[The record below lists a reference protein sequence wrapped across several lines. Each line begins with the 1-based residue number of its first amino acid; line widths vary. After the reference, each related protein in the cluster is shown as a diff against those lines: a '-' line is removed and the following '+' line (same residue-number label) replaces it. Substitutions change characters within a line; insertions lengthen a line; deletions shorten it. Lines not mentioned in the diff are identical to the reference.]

1 MKEAVDRALREN
13 PDIALARI
21 EESKAALNVRVM
33 KDPFSPKV
41 TVGSGIA
48 YTYGYPLSVE
58 GSGPTIIQAR
68 ANQYLFNKSQNYLV
82 AEAREN
88 VRGASFATGSK
99 SDEVAFRV
107 VSLYLDA
114 DRARH
119 LSDAA
124 AREVEELGRI
134 IRAVGERV
142 QEGRELPLE
151 NRRAE
156 VNMLKAKQRLLSLTA
171 DDDVAE
177 QQLAVALGYLPE
189 DRVRPAGADR
199 PAPRLPAT
207 EAAALEAALS
217 ANNELKRLDSAMLA
231 KGLEVKSEKASRYP
245 RVDLVAQY
253 GLFSTINNYDQYL
266 RQFQAN
272 NAEIGM
278 SFQIPVLA
286 GPGLKAQ
293 QALVEDEIARL
304 RIQKSQLRVRIAT
317 DLHQA
322 YLEVQKAQSA
332 RELAQADLQLS
343 RDQLSVVL
351 AQSSEGRAAMREVEQ
366 ARFEENEKW
375 IAFFDADSAVE
386 RARFNI
392 LRETGEIVAAL
403 K

>member
-1 MKEAVDRALREN
+1 MKEGVDRALREN

-41 TVGSGIA
+41 TAGSGLA
-48 YTYGYPLSVE
+48 YTYGYPMSVE
-58 GSGPTIIQAR
+58 GSGPTIIQVR

-124 AREVEELGRI
+124 SREVEELGRI
-134 IRAVGERV
+134 IKAVGERV

-156 VNMLKAKQRLLSLTA
+156 VNMLKAKQRLLSLIG
-171 DDDVAE
+171 DQDIAE
-177 QQLAVALGYLPE
+177 QLLAVALGYLPE
-189 DRVRPAGADR
+189 DRVRPAEADR

-266 RQFQAN
+266 RQFQPN
-272 NAEIGM
+272 NAEIGA
-278 SFQIPVLA
+278 SFQIPLLP

-351 AQSSEGRAAMREVEQ
+351 AQSSEGRAAMHEVAQ

-375 IAFFDADSAVE
+375 IAFFDADAAVE